1 MRAMAR
7 ERVVYALAI
16 VLMMA
21 ALAGIGLAVWSGQQ
35 RVAIQGP
42 WALAAL
48 PGGQVWLSVDDA
60 LWRFDRAGQRQAVVP
75 LTQAGLSDKVAVL
88 MPHPSGALVA
98 WVRGSPTLHLLDAQS
113 GAPQSRITPAWP
125 EEFGRHGTDA
135 ITFAFAPDA
144 RVAIATGGGH
154 AVALFDAAGRYLAR
168 TPADTYRF
176 TNGLWWSPEGWWTTD
191 TNRPALLRLDDAD
204 LKPRLRVKLLDG
216 FAPDRYFLNMA
227 AASHGAASGYG
238 APLGSVARVGTGM
251 TFGEVVDVFDNG
263 RQTAFPLPLDE
274 EMDLRALAWQDERL
288 LVVDGNGFAVRQ
300 YSAGRRLLGDWGDA
314 ATQAELTAR
323 YEQKQAWQWRYD
335 WGLKG
340 GGVLLVLGFAMALW
354 HQQLKTE
361 TRLAD
366 LPPARQPPP
375 KAERRIAGEP
385 ARLSPGERMRLMLPA
400 MWPALAL
407 AAALPMLTIVMP
419 SFLSSDDASRAS
431 ALRLTLVFIAGATVL
446 VFFTLHRGMRKLQ
459 TEAASE
465 ALLNERARLLLA
477 RPEPF
482 WPLREEGETPR
493 ETLLLMRMRGGQWL
507 VLTNQRLLL
516 FKVSGNSATFDAAWP
531 RQDVVGA
538 GVSELAHSRSLL
550 DRLGSMLLPG
560 AMRLKIVLRDGER
573 IEGVAQ
579 SAQVARRIAQ
589 LLGVRAA
596 AALRGR
602 TPRRADRQTDRRR
615 AAAEA
620 PLDRKAMLASLLLP
634 GLGQRM
640 QGRIG
645 LAAGFFAAWALA
657 LLQFAFVCWSWWI
670 SRTEVSIYS
679 FIYSG
684 GLLALVYLGAAMD
697 ARHMTTARR

>member
-154 AVALFDAAGRYLAR
+154 AVALFDADGRYLAR

-238 APLGSVARVGTGM
+238 APLGTVARVGTGM

-263 RQTAFPLPLDE
+263 RQTAFPLPLDK

-314 ATQAELTAR
+314 TTQAELTAR

-354 HQQLKTE
+354 HQQLKSE
-361 TRLAD
+361 VRLAD

-375 KAERRIAGEP
+375 KAERRIAGAP
-385 ARLSPGERMRLMLPA
+385 QSSALQRAWLLLRLELPLL
-400 MWPALAL
+400 LAL
-407 AAALPMLTIVMP
+407 APLLIVPIALVAGFLADPSANAVSNLVIGVWALVTIAAFVGLQRRASLRLANDPGYAALV
-419 SFLSSDDASRAS
+419 DAPAEELLQRPEVFWPHRQTAEEPRDQLLF
-431 ALRLTLVFIAGATVL
+431 LRL
-446 VFFTLHRGMRKLQ
+446 RSR
-459 TEAASE
+459 
-465 ALLNERARLLLA
+465 
-477 RPEPF
+477 
-482 WPLREEGETPR
+482 
-493 ETLLLMRMRGGQWL
+493 QWL
-507 VLTNQRLLL
+507 LLTNQRLLL
-516 FKVSGNSATFDAAWP
+516 FNVTAQDAALQTAWP
-531 RQDVVGA
+531 RCEIVGSDA
-538 GVSELAHSRSLL
+538 VGLSRSGRWP
-550 DRLGSMLLPG
+550 DRLRGLLSPGSV
-560 AMRLKIVLRDGER
+560 RLRIVLRDGGH
-573 IEGVAQ
+573 IDGVVP
-579 SAQVARRIAQ
+579 SAQIARRFARSLVDSAQ
-589 LLGVRAA
+589 
-596 AALRGR
+596 
-602 TPRRADRQTDRRR
+602 
-615 AAAEA
+615 E
-620 PLDRKAMLASLLLP
+620 
-634 GLGQRM
+634 
-640 QGRIG
+640 
-645 LAAGFFAAWALA
+645 
-657 LLQFAFVCWSWWI
+657 
-670 SRTEVSIYS
+670 
-679 FIYSG
+679 
-684 GLLALVYLGAAMD
+684 
-697 ARHMTTARR
+697 